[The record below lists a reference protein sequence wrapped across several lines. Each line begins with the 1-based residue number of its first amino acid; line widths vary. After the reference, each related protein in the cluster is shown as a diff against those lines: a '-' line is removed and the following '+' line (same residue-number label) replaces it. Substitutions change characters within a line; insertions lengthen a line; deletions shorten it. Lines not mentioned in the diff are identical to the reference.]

1 MQKKLSIGLV
11 IVFLMLLVLC
21 VSALSGCD
29 AKTTQKLSADK
40 LYRRDM
46 ILTVNGVTEEGVIAV
61 PMLAENTIKVVSRGD
76 LDMFAMQNCSGE
88 WIKEKA
94 WNVTE
99 TVRTGLFGW
108 GKKVI
113 DKKREVEFKYYPSGL
128 ERLGSCPL
136 QLSGFSKSGQHSWGF
151 VDFKTDSFKLK
162 GQMTCNSVTSPF
174 DGVFACQSRAGL
186 YQKLFFEKPVTV
198 SPDPGCELDKEEGKE
213 FTFPMPKG
221 MCVYRIEDLADGSIL
236 GKITLIG
243 YESILIRE

>member
-1 MQKKLSIGLV
+1 MKKVSIGICLLF
-11 IVFLMLLVLC
+11 FLLLVLC
-21 VSALSGCD
+21 VVSLSGCETQ
-29 AKTTQKLSADK
+29 TTQKLSSEK

-61 PMLAENTIKVVSRGD
+61 PMKAENTIKVTARGD

-113 DKKREVEFKYYPSGL
+113 DKKREVEFKYYPSGM
-128 ERLGSCPL
+128 ERLGACPL

-151 VDFKTDSFKLK
+151 VDFKTDTFTLK
-162 GQMTCNSVTSPF
+162 GSITCNSVTSEF

-186 YQKLFFEKPVTV
+186 YQKIVFKKPVYI
-198 SPDPGCELDKEEGKE
+198 SPDAGCGLGKEEGTE

-221 MCVYRIEDLADGSIL
+221 MCVYRIEDQADASIL